1 MDSLTENAYDGLVI
15 HLAIAI
21 NRILQQDVIQ
31 VTGDWQEKLPRDE
44 DYRLASRIGGQGCAV
59 AACSRGMV
67 SALFIFA
74 KLVYNHV

>member
-44 DYRLASRIGGQGCAV
+44 DYRLASRIGGAGLC
-59 AACSRGMV
+59 RGG
-67 SALFIFA
+67 L
-74 KLVYNHV
+74 